1 MSPET
6 KLEVQIGTWKATYI
20 LAETDA
26 PIRYDGFGTLTI
38 YEGARPLPGD
48 TTKTIRYVLVQ
59 EDHLDWQEARYR
71 SGLHTFEVPETDLS
85 GYAQKELHDRLVA
98 WKEPA

>member
-20 LAETDA
+20 LAETNA
-26 PIRYDGFGTLTI
+26 PVRYDGFGTLTI
-38 YEGARPLPGD
+38 YQGPRDGG
-48 TTKTIRYVLVQ
+48 TIRYVLVQ
-59 EDHLDWQEARYR
+59 EDHLDWQEGRYR